1 MKTTLFFG
9 WACVLALGCGDAST
23 SETGNAL
30 PDYTG
35 GSRSVVAEPS
45 GRTLTLTTAKPTV
58 VLGKNEFVIAPFD
71 GTVKAATGFMP
82 AHGHGTK
89 PTVVEVLPDGSSKVP
104 LVLYMSGRWEVSFDI
119 ERAGAPET
127 VRVDVQVP

>member
-1 MKTTLFFG
+1 MKTTLFIG
-9 WACVLALGCGDAST
+9 WACALALGCGDAST
-23 SETGNAL
+23 GDPGDVL

-45 GRTLTLTTAKPTV
+45 GAKLTLTTAKPAV

-71 GTVKAATGFMP
+71 GTVKSATGFMP

-119 ERAGAPET
+119 ERSGAAET